1 MTKRV
6 ISGVLVII
14 LMLGLTILD
23 ISAKKSVDYSAYA
36 QKLDKFA
43 YDGDDL
49 GAVWSKDS
57 TTFKVWSPTAS
68 AVKVRLYKHGSS
80 AESKDGYYKE
90 QSLSFDKTTG
100 VWSVKIKGDLKNK
113 YYTYVV
119 TNGGKEY
126 EVVDIYAKSAG
137 ANGKRGM
144 IVDLNSTNPLG
155 WDKDTRQTVKNQTDA
170 VVWEVSV
177 KDFSYAENSG
187 VTKENR
193 GKFLAFT
200 EEDTAVNGISGNSP
214 TCLSYLKKLGVNYV
228 QINPFYDFGSVDETG
243 SDDQYNWGY
252 DPVNYNVPEGSYS
265 TDPYNGNTRIN
276 ECKQMIKAL
285 HDAGIGVIMDVVYN
299 HTYTGEDSYFN
310 RTVPNYYYRMN
321 SDGTFSNGSGCG
333 NDTASEHKMFRKF
346 MIDSVTYWAKEYHI
360 DGFRFDL
367 MGLHDCETM
376 NQIRAS
382 LDSIDPHIIMY
393 GEAWNMSTACDSGT
407 VLANQDNMASL
418 DERIGAFDDTIRD
431 ALKGNTF
438 DATEKGFLASG
449 NNTGKLKTG
458 IEGQCNFGWATSPN
472 QTVSYSSCHDNYT
485 LYDKLVSSVYPDSK
499 DYRKRRANL
508 VEMTKLNSAVIFS
521 SQGMTFFL
529 AGEEFCRSKDGDE
542 NSYKSDVKI
551 NMIDWSAVDDY
562 SDVVQ
567 YYKGMIDIRS
577 KFKAFRDPTKNTAQ
591 SINYFDT
598 EDGVVAFSVKGI
610 EGDSFKNA
618 VVVLNGNTDKATTVK
633 INGKNLP
640 EKWVMIA
647 NDETAG
653 LRNLGEISGSVDA
666 KPSSA
671 VILVDKESY
680 EKSCKSTNGA
690 VVVDYI
696 DGESGEK
703 VMTEIVEGKIGE
715 KYNITPGNEV
725 LKKYKILD
733 KEDATGTFDE
743 ENSHA
748 TFTVEAYKGT
758 VSSVTIRYVD
768 SQTEKEI
775 APSKV
780 LTNHSGQQ
788 YFTEEIPSVK
798 GYTLDTDALPEN
810 GAGLFAEGD
819 KVVTYKYTKAKTKKC
834 QVNVI
839 YMDSDGNIMD
849 IELLEGNVTDAY
861 STKEKE
867 YDNLTLVTSPKN
879 AKGEYTKTQQTVI
892 YNYLLDDNTTKM
904 VVVSIILALA
914 GVIAGAGIYLKA
926 RSTIVKKRRESI
938 EIQK

>member
-1 MTKRV
+1 
-6 ISGVLVII
+6 
-14 LMLGLTILD
+14 MLR
-23 ISAKKSVDYSAYA
+23 KS
-36 QKLDKFA
+36 
-43 YDGDDL
+43 
-49 GAVWSKDS
+49 
-57 TTFKVWSPTAS
+57 
-68 AVKVRLYKHGSS
+68 
-80 AESKDGYYKE
+80 
-90 QSLSFDKTTG
+90 
-100 VWSVKIKGDLKNK
+100 
-113 YYTYVV
+113 
-119 TNGGKEY
+119 
-126 EVVDIYAKSAG
+126 
-137 ANGKRGM
+137 
-144 IVDLNSTNPLG
+144 
-155 WDKDTRQTVKNQTDA
+155 
-170 VVWEVSV
+170 
-177 KDFSYAENSG
+177 
-187 VTKENR
+187 
-193 GKFLAFT
+193 
-200 EEDTAVNGISGNSP
+200 
-214 TCLSYLKKLGVNYV
+214 
-228 QINPFYDFGSVDETG
+228 
-243 SDDQYNWGY
+243 
-252 DPVNYNVPEGSYS
+252 
-265 TDPYNGNTRIN
+265 
-276 ECKQMIKAL
+276 
-285 HDAGIGVIMDVVYN
+285 
-299 HTYTGEDSYFN
+299 
-310 RTVPNYYYRMN
+310 
-321 SDGTFSNGSGCG
+321 
-333 NDTASEHKMFRKF
+333 
-346 MIDSVTYWAKEYHI
+346 MIDSITYWAKEYHI

-382 LDSIDPHIIMY
+382 LDNIDPQIIMY
-393 GEAWNMSTACDSGT
+393 GEAWNMSTNCDSGT

-418 DERIGAFDDTIRD
+418 DSRIGAFDDTIRD

-551 NMIDWSAVDDY
+551 NMIDWSSVDEY

-567 YYKGMIDIRS
+567 YYKGMIDIRN
-577 KFKAFRDPTKNTAQ
+577 KFKAFRDPSSNTAQ
-591 SINYFDT
+591 SINYLDT
-598 EDGVVAFSVKGI
+598 EDGVVAFSLKGL

-618 VVVLNGNTDKATTVK
+618 VVVLNGNADKTTTVK
-633 INGKNLP
+633 IEGKSLP

-653 LRNLGEISGSVDA
+653 LRNLGEVSGSVDA

-696 DGESGEK
+696 DSESGEK

-715 KYNITPGNEV
+715 KYSITPGNEV
-725 LKKYKILD
+725 LKKYKVLE
-733 KEDATGTFDE
+733 KEDTTGTYDE
-743 ENSHA
+743 ENKHA
-748 TFTVEAYKGT
+748 SFIVEAYKGT

-768 SQTEKEI
+768 SQSEKEI

-849 IELLEGNVTDAY
+849 IELLEGNFGDAY

-867 YDNLTLVTSPKN
+867 YDNLTLVSAPKN
-879 AKGEYTKTQQTVI
+879 AKGEYAKTQQTVI

-904 VVVSIILALA
+904 VVVSIILALGA
-914 GVIAGAGIYLKA
+914 ILAGAGIYLKA
-926 RSTIVKKRRESI
+926 RSTIVKKRREGI